1 MPKLGT
7 KDALFG
13 YFWAE
18 IRKQYCHIRKQH
30 PRICLIAKFCE
41 IMKMLKLGPKI
52 PYLGIFGMEF
62 ENNIVIFDIS
72 TLKFV

>member
-1 MPKLGT
+1 
-7 KDALFG
+7 
-13 YFWAE
+13 
-18 IRKQYCHIRKQH
+18 
-30 PRICLIAKFCE
+30 
-41 IMKMLKLGPKI
+41 MKMFKLGPKI